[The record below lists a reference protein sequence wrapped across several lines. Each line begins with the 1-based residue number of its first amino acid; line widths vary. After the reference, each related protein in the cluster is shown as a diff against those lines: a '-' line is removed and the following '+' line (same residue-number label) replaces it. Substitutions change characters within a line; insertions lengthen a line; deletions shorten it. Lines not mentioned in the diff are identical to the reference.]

1 MLPLVWKPQEPG
13 LLAGPRGGAVGWA
26 SVDRAVVELGSALLG
41 LPRGSRAQTVD
52 SGGETRRGGIG
63 GGCQGI
69 TLLPVVPLEVV
80 LQ

>member
-1 MLPLVWKPQEPG
+1 MLPLVWKAEEPG
-13 LLAGPRGGAVGWA
+13 LLTRTRGGAVGWA

-41 LPRGSRAQTVD
+41 LRRGSRAQTVNGGGKTR
-52 SGGETRRGGIG
+52 SGGIR

-69 TLLPVVPLEVV
+69 ALLPVMPLEVV

>member
-1 MLPLVWKPQEPG
+1 MLPLVWQPQEPG
-13 LLAGPRGGAVGWA
+13 LLAGLSSGALGWA
-26 SVDRAVVELGSALLG
+26 LVNWAVVELGSALLG
-41 LPRGSRAQTVD
+41 QSRGSRAQTVD

-69 TLLPVVPLEVV
+69 ALLPVVPLEVV

>member
-1 MLPLVWKPQEPG
+1 MLPLVWKAEEPG
-13 LLAGPRGGAVGWA
+13 LLTRKRGGAIGWA

-41 LPRGSRAQTVD
+41 LPRSSRAQTFN
-52 SGGETRRGGIG
+52 GGGKTSTGGIR

-69 TLLPVVPLEVV
+69 ALLPVMPLEVV